1 SGADDYLVKPL
12 SSRELVARVDG
23 AVRLARA
30 ARETARGE
38 QEHFRELSGRLVEV
52 QEGERRQLSTELHD
66 RTSPQLAAIQINLK
80 MLGHLLRDRE
90 SEDIAALLDD
100 TVHLIGETTAGIREI
115 SSDLRPAVLDDG
127 GLLP

>member
-52 QEGERRQLSTELHD
+52 QEAERRQLSAELHD
-66 RTSPQLAAIQINLK
+66 RTSPQLAAIHINLE
-80 MLGHLLRDRE
+80 MVNTLLGERAT
-90 SEDIAALLDD
+90 EDVRALLDD
-100 TVHLIGETTAGIREI
+100 TAGLIADTTLGIREI
-115 SSDLRPAVLDDG
+115 SSNLRPTV
-127 GLLP
+127 